1 MSKIGIYPGSF
12 DPITYGHLDIIQR
25 SLNVVDELI
34 IAVSNNKSKEHL
46 ISVDDRL
53 ELINQS
59 IQSLPKEDLNKIKV
73 EKFDNLLVHYVKSK
87 NASLIIMFN
96 KICQV
101 ASLLS
106 LLLSGSM
113 AAFGY
118 VAVRYMQSPEF
129 ERELKNKVMGSLQE
143 KMKEQIPLQM
153 PKMTSP
159 AIPF

>member
-1 MSKIGIYPGSF
+1 VTGISAF
-12 DPITYGHLDIIQR
+12 
-25 SLNVVDELI
+25 
-34 IAVSNNKSKEHL
+34 
-46 ISVDDRL
+46 
-53 ELINQS
+53 
-59 IQSLPKEDLNKIKV
+59 
-73 EKFDNLLVHYVKSK
+73 K
-87 NASLIIMFN
+87 NASFTMFN

-118 VAVRYMQSPEF
+118 VAIRYMQSPEF

-153 PKMTSP
+153 PKMTGPSFP
-159 AIPF
+159 L